1 MTMPRCMDM
10 RLRRTFQTPLPT
22 LRLEERMKLS
32 RCLRTSYRPQPSLSD
47 LYVTKPQFPKPEP
60 AVPVHFAFG
69 RQSQE
74 SKSQAYR
81 PSCTLSAG
89 WTWVYRRDSSQA
101 PKLQPSAAL
110 KRSHTPTHTCCMDL
124 QTQCDPSSSMFTRII
139 SLSFEAKVS
148 ISKGWGTVRTQAPR
162 PQLLRRQ
169 STRGSRPIRSGSRQL

>member
-1 MTMPRCMDM
+1 MPQWNSKPQLCAMTMPRCMDM

-22 LRLEERMKLS
+22 LRVEERMKLS

-89 WTWVYRRDSSQA
+89 CEAPDGHGCTGEILPKHRNCSRQRLSSA
-101 PKLQPSAAL
+101 
-110 KRSHTPTHTCCMDL
+110 HTHMLHGLTDTM
-124 QTQCDPSSSMFTRII
+124 
-139 SLSFEAKVS
+139 
-148 ISKGWGTVRTQAPR
+148 
-162 PQLLRRQ
+162 
-169 STRGSRPIRSGSRQL
+169 RPIQQHVHQDHLLILRSQGLH